1 VLGELFKLT
10 QLEVCCG
17 EYKTRASG
25 VVGTRMPSELIDEV
39 AKQGVGEFHTALTQ
53 DFYMGAK
60 SPRRRAA
67 RVLEIIGRPDPA
79 VLITEVTGQEKPMST
94 P

>member
-1 VLGELFKLT
+1 MLGELFKLT

-25 VVGTRMPSELIDEV
+25 VVGTRMSSELIDEV
-39 AKQGVGEFHTALTQ
+39 AMQGVGELHTPLTQ
-53 DFYMGAK
+53 DFYMGRKIA
-60 SPRRRAA
+60 SEEAA

-79 VLITEVTGQEKPMST
+79 VLIAEVTGQEKPMST